1 MLFAKDKMDIFKE
14 DLTQIAFYF
23 TPVDQEFSKFL
34 VTLDEVIQWYVQGE
48 NILKEKNHQIEFC
61 RDYIKK
67 NKNYLEKLGF
77 ARYDALMN
85 VLSDLRGYKK
95 ELFELLGKD
104 KPTNY
109 IVILQNTNEKRPN
122 GWFFWSFAFIT
133 VDGGRIKDLEI
144 VDSYYPDFIAH
155 NTRITAP
162 ARTKSFLPDRNIG
175 YIAGNKFWFTD
186 IDGKNLKDLYEKM
199 FNETYD
205 IRKVKQTME
214 PDLYNKLLK
223 KYVKGVIFIRS
234 DSLEKIIP
242 GFTEKMREWQFL
254 NAAVDLIRK
263 EVRGNKKELYIKEVK
278 EFFSKNSLKL
288 LQNTVNNFGE
298 LAKAQFL
305 NVYLSNASTWF
316 VKVLQN
322 HSLENVFKAWYIYA
336 WDTNSSFNK
345 VDGFVAKNIQIAN
358 SNGDIVL
365 DSNEDIIDVRDL
377 PQGKYEMTVLYNLN
391 VPGYYLDMMHELEK
405 KYDVTLTKREKSIL
419 AMQPATYDIFGGGE
433 TYKWRESKSTIYF
446 PKNIKILNATGEI
459 YNRSHFDPWFAN
471 GVYYKVW
478 SNDNH
483 STRNVK
489 IDFKIE

>member
-1 MLFAKDKMDIFKE
+1 MDVFKE
-14 DLTQIAFYF
+14 DLTQIALYF
-23 TPVDQEFSKFL
+23 TPVDKEFSQFL
-34 VTLDEVIQWYVQGE
+34 VTLDEVIQWYVKGE
-48 NILKEKNHQIEFC
+48 NILKEKSVQIEYC

-77 ARYDALMN
+77 ARYDALMS
-85 VLSDLRGYKK
+85 VLSDLRWYKK

-133 VDGGRIKDLEI
+133 VDGWRIKDLEI

-155 NTRITAP
+155 NTRILAP

-205 IRKVKQTME
+205 MKKVKQTMQPE
-214 PDLYNKLLK
+214 LYNKLLN

-234 DSLEKIIP
+234 DGLEKILP
-242 GFTEKMREWQFL
+242 WFSEKIRERQFF
-254 NAAVDLIRK
+254 NASVDLIRK
-263 EVRGNKKELYIKEVK
+263 EVRGNKKEMYIKEVK
-278 EFFSKNSLKL
+278 EFFAQNSLKL
-288 LQNTVNNFGE
+288 MQNTVNNFGD
-298 LAKAQFL
+298 LTKAQFL
-305 NVYLSNASTWF
+305 NIYLSNPSTWF

-322 HSLENVFKAWYIYA
+322 HSLENVFKSWYIYA

-345 VDGFVAKNIQIAN
+345 VDGFVTKNIQIADEQ
-358 SNGDIVL
+358 GRIFIDTDLDIV
-365 DSNEDIIDVRDL
+365 DIASL
-377 PQGKYEMTVLYNLN
+377 PKGDYEMTILYNLN
-391 VPGYYLDMMHELEK
+391 VPGYYLDMMHALEK
-405 KYDVTLTKREKSIL
+405 KYDITLTKREKSIL

-433 TYKWRESKSTIYF
+433 TYKRRESKSTIYF
-446 PKNIKILNATGEI
+446 PKHMKILNVTGEI

-471 GVYYKVW
+471 GVYYKVGT
-478 SNDNH
+478 NDNH
-483 STRNVK
+483 STRSVK
-489 IDFKIE
+489 IQFEIE